1 MNLRIYVK
9 GYGLLCFDRNMGTNL
24 SNKYCPN
31 LYDTD
36 NKSALDTKKKKLFQ
50 EEQFKKQ
57 HKQLVI

>member
-36 NKSALDTKKKKLFQ
+36 NKSVLDKKKKLFQ

>member
-36 NKSALDTKKKKLFQ
+36 NKSALDTKKKNC
-50 EEQFKKQ
+50 FKKSNS
-57 HKQLVI
+57 KSSISNW